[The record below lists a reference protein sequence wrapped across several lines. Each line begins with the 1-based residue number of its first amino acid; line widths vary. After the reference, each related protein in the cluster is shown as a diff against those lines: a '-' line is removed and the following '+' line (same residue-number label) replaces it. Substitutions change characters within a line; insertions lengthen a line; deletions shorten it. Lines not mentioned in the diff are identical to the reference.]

1 MADNTTPIRMHSQSV
16 KCSQV
21 TSIVSIFS
29 TCPCRLHSQKCVIQK
44 LSRMMQDCGSMSI
57 HTNKN
62 LLALYKIE
70 KKNFFFA
77 LLGLFQNKMA
87 EESE

>member
-1 MADNTTPIRMHSQSV
+1 MGENTTPMHSQSM
-16 KCSQV
+16 KCSSSYLNSQF
-21 TSIVSIFS
+21 SS
-29 TCPCRLHSQKCVIQK
+29 TCPCRLHSQRCVIQK

-62 LLALYKIE
+62 LLALYKIF
-70 KKNFFFA
+70 KKIMIFFA
-77 LLGLFQNKMA
+77 LLCLFQNKMA